1 MSRLSVVR
9 WAAFLGLVAAAAAS
23 PSKALAQA
31 GGNTASNGVIVDV
44 DGVLRNQVFADPN
57 GQLMRQRVM
66 AARAQLDPKVA
77 KASKL
82 RKVSLNRLEQAIAA
96 RIDQN
101 TPPTDEMKNLAGLT
115 RVRYVFYYPETKDI
129 VLAGPA
135 EAWGTDLSGRMRGLD
150 SGRPCLELQDLI
162 VALRAFPPGGKKG
175 PVMRVSID
183 PTPEGLARM
192 QAFLNQIGAHATPA
206 QTDMIVQGL
215 RTSLGMQN
223 IVVGGMSPNTHF
235 AQVLIEADY
244 RMKLIGIGLE
254 KPPLKLASYVDRASP
269 ASANRS
275 ALQRWFFLPDYKC
288 AHVTADNM
296 GMELVG
302 DVVNLVA
309 EDQLVGSDGS
319 RAVTGRSNKASE
331 QFVAGFTAKYTEL
344 SSKVPVYAQLRNC
357 IDLAISAAW
366 IQQND
371 FYGKAGWTAPVLSN
385 EKAVPV
391 ETYNTP
397 VTVETCV
404 ASVWKGNHLM
414 TPVGGGVHVQPK
426 QALLSS
432 NIQPDADGKIAEQRT
447 EISLKDLAAG
457 QWWWD

>member
-1 MSRLSVVR
+1 M
-9 WAAFLGLVAAAAAS
+9 
-23 PSKALAQA
+23 
-31 GGNTASNGVIVDV
+31 
-44 DGVLRNQVFADPN
+44 
-57 GQLMRQRVM
+57 QR
-66 AARAQLDPKVA
+66 
-77 KASKL
+77 
-82 RKVSLNRLEQAIAA
+82 
-96 RIDQN
+96 
-101 TPPTDEMKNLAGLT
+101 
-115 RVRYVFYYPETKDI
+115 
-129 VLAGPA
+129 
-135 EAWGTDLSGRMRGLD
+135 
-150 SGRPCLELQDLI
+150 
-162 VALRAFPPGGKKG
+162 
-175 PVMRVSID
+175 
-183 PTPEGLARM
+183 
-192 QAFLNQIGAHATPA
+192 FLNQIGAHATPN

-235 AQVLIEADY
+235 AQVLIESDY

-254 KPPLKLASYVDRASP
+254 KPPLKLASYVDRTNP
-269 ASANRS
+269 ASANRN
-275 ALQRWFFLPDYKC
+275 ALQRWYFLPDYKC
-288 AHVTADNM
+288 AHVTNDKM
-296 GMELVG
+296 GLELVG

-344 SSKVPVYAQLRNC
+344 AAKVPVYAQLRNC

-371 FYGKAGWTAPVLSN
+371 FYGKAGWNLPVFTD
-385 EKAVPV
+385 EKALAV

-404 ASVWKGNHLM
+404 AAVWRGNHLM
-414 TPVGGGVHVQPK
+414 TPVGGGVHVQPR
-426 QALLSS
+426 QALLST
-432 NIQPDADGKIAEQRT
+432 NIQGDEDGKIAEQKT